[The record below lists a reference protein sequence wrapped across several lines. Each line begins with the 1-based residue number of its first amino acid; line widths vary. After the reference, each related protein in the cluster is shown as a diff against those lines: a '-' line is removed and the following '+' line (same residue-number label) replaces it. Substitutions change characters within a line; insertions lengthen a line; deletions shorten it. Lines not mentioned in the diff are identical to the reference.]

1 MSGLSAFALS
11 ANKEARVFPTSERT
25 AVRQSPGARRSG
37 PVAAFA
43 ILATGV
49 VLTITGTGRADS
61 MPIGPLPA
69 GAVSTIKTGPNQLV
83 AVALPRNAKSSGLI
97 WRIAR
102 PYKSTILRQI
112 SEADVGGNVVLVFK
126 VTGRGTTVLVFALTR
141 GDTSPKA
148 IKSATQ
154 TVVSR

>member
-1 MSGLSAFALS
+1 MSSLAAFALS
-11 ANKEARVFPTSERT
+11 ANKEARVFVTRERT
-25 AVRQSPGARRSG
+25 AVRQSPRARRSG
-37 PVAAFA
+37 LIAAFA

-61 MPIGPLPA
+61 TPVGPLPA
-69 GAVSTIKTGPNQLV
+69 GTVSTVKTGPNQLM
-83 AVALPRNAKSSGLI
+83 AVALPGNSKSSGLV

-102 PYKSTILRQI
+102 PYKSTILRQL
-112 SEADVGGNVVLVFK
+112 SEADVDGTVVLVFK
-126 VTGRGTTVLVFALTR
+126 VTGRGTTSLVFALTR